1 MPSYHVNK
9 FETTKLFYDQYLYKL
24 TVVNPLASIFRG
36 KNLTYA
42 RQQLDK
48 LQLQYETKSNLALYY
63 AYGARTINLSEQD
76 FTAAKILLVEFN
88 MHKDYTLRI
97 ENPRMAIYS
106 NNKKWINMLLEKPL
120 ITTEIWAPSSDN
132 INLLIKNNIII
143 TDENFDYNYKITLKE
158 KVNTQFYDWLINN
171 SHKVKIGDT
180 CLRCIKRGDY
190 VRGFYFYLKGEKT
203 LSIVNLMIGGEIA
216 RIDNIV
222 NRASKDK

>member
-1 MPSYHVNK
+1 
-9 FETTKLFYDQYLYKL
+9 
-24 TVVNPLASIFRG
+24 
-36 KNLTYA
+36 
-42 RQQLDK
+42 
-48 LQLQYETKSNLALYY
+48 
-63 AYGARTINLSEQD
+63 
-76 FTAAKILLVEFN
+76 
-88 MHKDYTLRI
+88 
-97 ENPRMAIYS
+97 
-106 NNKKWINMLLEKPL
+106 MLLEKPL

-180 CLRCIKRGDY
+180 CLRCIKRGHY